1 MKKFCISLR
10 EHIKNI
16 IDFEKR
22 KMLLLIKEV
31 LKLHQDAN

>member
-22 KMLLLIKEV
+22 KMLLLTKEA

>member
-1 MKKFCISLR
+1 MKKFCISLG

-22 KMLLLIKEV
+22 KMLLLTKEV